1 LIPVGKFV
9 LNKNPEN
16 YFVDVEQAAFSPA
29 NMVPGIEASPDK
41 MLQGRLF
48 SYTDTHRHRL
58 GANYAQIPVNCPL
71 KSVRMTGY
79 TRDGPMRVENR
90 QAGAPNYFPNSFDG
104 PHECP
109 SAVQSKFQVSG
120 DVHRVDTGD
129 EDNFSQVDLFWRKV
143 LSPEERKR
151 LVENI
156 AGHLKNASEPIRVRA
171 HKNFAQVNQ
180 EFGDMLKAAL
190 SA

>member
-1 LIPVGKFV
+1 MGKLV
-9 LNKNPEN
+9 LDRNPEN
-16 YFVDVEQAAFSPA
+16 YFNDIEQIAFSPA

-58 GANYAQIPVNCPL
+58 GANYAQIPVNCPMATV
-71 KSVRMTGY
+71 KMSTY
-79 TRDGPMRVENR
+79 TRDGPMRVDNR
-90 QAGAPNYFPNSFDG
+90 QGGAPNYFPNSFDG

-109 SAVQSKFQVSG
+109 SAIQTKFTLTG
-120 DVHRVDTGD
+120 DVVRKDTGD

-143 LSPEERKR
+143 LGPEERQR
-151 LVENI
+151 LVNNI
-156 AGHLKNASEPIRVRA
+156 AGSLKNTTEAVRTRTVN
-171 HKNFAQVNQ
+171 NFAQVNQ
-180 EFGDMLKAAL
+180 EFGNMLKAAL